1 MRMNVLLECLA
12 TLLLLHAFILLL
24 HIAIPAKQVEGYVC
38 DVVSTR
44 RRLKY
49 RLNGLRCLLVSVI
62 PFILGLLLLS
72 PAGQQQHEIY
82 LLCFL
87 SYNYATLALLS
98 NILGLALTVYMV
110 YIRFPRLSAVE
121 KKGNA
126 VRRAPTATVA
136 TNGNSNASVDTAL
149 DQRGMAFFNGL
160 EFNPRV
166 VIFGRVVVDIKMYLY
181 LVGAI
186 LLELNVLSS
195 VLRER
200 LESNR
205 NENSRGM
212 IVYAAL
218 LTWFC
223 AEYMYFERVHLFTYD
238 LFAEKVGFKL
248 AWGCLCFYPFFYPI
262 GMFPILY
269 RDHDTA
275 SDITMWQACCIVV
288 LFFTGCILTR
298 GANLQKYYFRRFPE
312 RTTVFFGLVHQR
324 TLQSS
329 DRILCSGFWGL
340 ARHVNYFGEILQALA
355 LALPG
360 FWLNSDDS
368 STTMCVLPWLYPLYC
383 VLLFIPRQRDDD
395 ALMQQKYGPQVMDE
409 YRSKVPYRIVPG
421 LF

>member
-1 MRMNVLLECLA
+1 
-12 TLLLLHAFILLL
+12 LHAFLLLL

-38 DVVSTR
+38 DVVRTPTR

-49 RLNGLRCLLVSVI
+49 RLNGLRCLLVVSAI
-62 PFILGLLLLS
+62 PPFLLGLLRLS
-72 PAGQQQHEIY
+72 PAGQQQRHEIY
-82 LLCFL
+82 FLCFL
-87 SYNYATLALLS
+87 SYNYATFAVLS
-98 NILGLALTVYMV
+98 NILGLALTVYLV
-110 YIRFPRLSAVE
+110 YFRFPRLSALE

-126 VRRAPTATVA
+126 VRRAPTATFA
-136 TNGNSNASVDTAL
+136 TKTHRNGSNNNASVDTAL
-149 DQRGMAFFNGL
+149 DQRGMAFYNGL

-166 VIFGRVVVDIKMYLY
+166 VILGRVVVDIKMYLY

-269 RDHDTA
+269 RNHDTA
-275 SDITMWQACCIVV
+275 SDITMWQSCLIVA
-288 LFFTGCILTR
+288 LFFTGCTLTR

-329 DRILCSGFWGL
+329 DQILCSGFWGL

-368 STTMCVLPWLYPLYC
+368 STAMCVLPWLYPLYY

-395 ALMQQKYGPQVMDE
+395 ALMQQKYGPQVMGE